1 MRDRLNCPNCG
12 APIRGVECEY
22 CGTIF
27 YDFGSIDLDRPT
39 YMRVKGPH
47 GLAIFR
53 AQVRD
58 WSFDMQN
65 DPTEFY
71 ANDDVFYTVCSPS
84 YSCRLEFDILPDD
97 KGKMLEVRR

>member
-1 MRDRLNCPNCG
+1 MRDKLNCPNCG

-22 CGTIF
+22 CGTMF

-58 WSFDMQN
+58 LSVDAYDN
-65 DPTEFY
+65 RTDFY
-71 ANDDVFYTVCSPS
+71 ADDNILYTAYCPS

-97 KGKMLEVRR
+97 DGVLVVRR

>member
-1 MRDRLNCPNCG
+1 MRDKLNCPNCG

-22 CGTIF
+22 CGTMF
-27 YDFGSIDLDRPT
+27 YDFASIDLDRPT

-58 WSFDMQN
+58 WSFEAGCDQ
-65 DPTEFY
+65 TFFY
-71 ANDDVFYTVCSPS
+71 ADDTVYTAYSPS